1 MLRHAGKHMNKAAF
15 GLFFLPEII
24 RTGIHS
30 VGFIDVYSLFI
41 DLPVFLKYHYQE
53 QYRGDQDGR

>member
-1 MLRHAGKHMNKAAF
+1 MNKAAF

-41 DLPVFLKYHYQE
+41 DLTVFLKYHYQE